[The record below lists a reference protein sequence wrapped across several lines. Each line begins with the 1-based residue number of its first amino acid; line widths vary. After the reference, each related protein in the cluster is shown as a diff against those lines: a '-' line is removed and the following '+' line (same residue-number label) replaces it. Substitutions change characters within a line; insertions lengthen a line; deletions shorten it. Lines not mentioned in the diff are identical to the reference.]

1 MRKKIT
7 GFKGF
12 DKNLQCRGFQF
23 EVGKEYTHDGEI
35 EVCQSGFHFCEN
47 PLDVLSYYPLNSSI
61 FAEVEAIGT
70 VKSDGDKSVTSHL
83 RIGGTLDL
91 AAFVKASVSFIWER
105 ASQKRVFGKT
115 SATSGYGAHSATSG
129 NDAHSA
135 TSGERANSATSG
147 YGAHSATSG
156 NYAIACSIGRKASA
170 KAALGCWIVLAEWYE
185 GSDFNDARPI
195 GIKAVKVDGK
205 KVKADTFYALKGG
218 KIVEEN

>member
-129 NDAHSA
+129 N
-135 TSGERANSATSG
+135 
-147 YGAHSATSG
+147 
-156 NYAIACSIGRKASA
+156 YAIACSIGRKASA